1 MGNNGNPDEF
11 DPTKD
16 DGFLKNLEKT
26 LESSDY
32 GNEVIDIDTGD
43 VTTSILTIGEDGKNE
58 EDGEEVSL
66 PVIDTSSIYE
76 EEVPMEKEVGDD
88 VIENI
93 SSQLASQ
100 D

>member
-32 GNEVIDIDTGD
+32 GGCHHVHPHHRGRW
-43 VTTSILTIGEDGKNE
+43 
-58 EDGEEVSL
+58 
-66 PVIDTSSIYE
+66 
-76 EEVPMEKEVGDD
+76 EK
-88 VIENI
+88 
-93 SSQLASQ
+93 
-100 D
+100 

>member
-43 VTTSILTIGEDGKNE
+43 VTTSILTITSNVTYGKAT
-58 EDGEEVSL
+58 GKMGKMRRTGRKFPSPSL
-66 PVIDTSSIYE
+66 TQAVFTR
-76 EEVPMEKEVGDD
+76 KRCRWKRK
-88 VIENI
+88 
-93 SSQLASQ
+93 LATM
-100 D
+100 